1 MRTSPKMSVKEI
13 KESTGTWKIL
23 DDVLKKI
30 KKLKPGKVPSL
41 PEMEHL
47 LKELR
52 KGKRKGGSVSRK
64 RGGGIGLT
72 KKDVETRKP
81 TPTLTKDEQLENKK
95 LRELHKRGRALHF
108 RLNKP
113 SSTTKSKRNIEMSKG
128 IGLTKKDVE
137 AAKRKRKRTPAMG
150 VTPKDVKQ
158 AKKKRTSSAGQR
170 RRAAHQMADVEKGV
184 TKDVRRGKKYSDI
197 AKTISET
204 GGLRGKIA
212 RGALALQGGMGDTTY
227 KEAIKRGK
235 AQGAKARKEA
245 RTATDRSGKEHMDPY
260 GLIRKSI
267 TGGNRKGGTVKRKR
281 GGKIMVGY
289 KAGGKV

>member
-1 MRTSPKMSVKEI
+1 MAET
-13 KESTGTWKIL
+13 L
-23 DDVLKKI
+23 DDIVKRLGKVLSVLDTPETIKAKEEIEQSLKDMKKI
-30 KKLKPGKVPSL
+30 GRKK
-41 PEMEHL
+41 
-47 LKELR
+47 R
-52 KGKRKGGSVSRK
+52 GGTVSRK
-64 RGGGIGLT
+64 SGGTMT
-72 KKDVETRKP
+72 KAEKETIRRNRQSILRSHRAKEKSAAGRRR
-81 TPTLTKDEQLENKK
+81 LSKLLGEN
-95 LRELHKRGRALHF
+95 
-108 RLNKP
+108 
-113 SSTTKSKRNIEMSKG
+113 TG